1 MHSIGGMG
9 GEAPQADGRGGRGGR
24 AHMDESLAD
33 LLGIKFRRK
42 HMRWPYGEPVTE
54 PGRGGDSADTPQY
67 KARRVIVERLKAQYV
82 AERGIV
88 LDDDVW
94 WDRDVVPLDWI
105 NSQIIAEGHRWQATL
120 VDDEYDFSD
129 LD

>member
-1 MHSIGGMG
+1 
-9 GEAPQADGRGGRGGR
+9 
-24 AHMDESLAD
+24 
-33 LLGIKFRRK
+33 
-42 HMRWPYGEPVTE
+42 MRWPYGEPVTE